1 MNGEGIMALPQDMGM
16 GMPQGGINELESLS
30 QAQQVTKDLGV
41 NKVSKELLS
50 AGADVDPYEVKA
62 FLDEIRAAGLTEED
76 KAALRDVV
84 ERVKANPGNY
94 PKIRQELVNE
104 GLPEDFLPEVFDPE
118 FFIALELAVEADTAM
133 ATQNVMA
140 DMPVQGF
147 AQGGIVELPQMKAVA
162 AELARMGQGGDT
174 LLAHI
179 TPGEAAL
186 LKRAGGS
193 GTINPYTGLPQYLK
207 KAWKKL
213 TKAVKSVGKAVKKFA
228 KSSVGRIVIGIAA
241 GMILGPAAIGF
252 LQGSGVALSVAAQA
266 GITAGVGAFSSGILA
281 GDGFKNSLKSAVVVG
296 AVAAG
301 GTAAFGGAGAT
312 ATPTTPTGPQSFS
325 EGLSQG
331 WKNATNSVNSM
342 LGTEAAAAP
351 APGTAAAEAGTGAA
365 GTTGTA
371 AEQLGAE
378 GVSATRPPDFMPAR
392 AEAVIPPQGTPPP
405 AAPID
410 MTVGP
415 GIEGTSYTP
424 TGTAVSS
431 PVTQPTPAGTTA
443 ISSEYN
449 PNLIDPGAPGYV
461 STPVEGTYAT
471 PRSDLLPQYGEPGYI
486 DQYTTAQTAG
496 QTGAQAAG
504 EPGLFSR
511 TFSPSTRADIAMQE
525 TVAKANTLFPTDA
538 AARELY
544 IKANAPGIFTKYGP
558 MMAAGLGATYL
569 LGGMEG
575 KPAQDPGLIDQGYT
589 GEDYLRENA
598 DQFGQIAM
606 PQTYSYQSLVPTP
619 SDFGRTAVSSPGTIV
634 PTGITALPTARALV
648 QEYNRSGMYGVPEIY
663 RAKKGSSPAGV
674 THFPRKT
681 GPINGPGT
689 GTSDS
694 IPAMLSDGEFVF
706 TAKAVR
712 NMGGGSRRKG
722 AARMYK
728 MMKMLEG
735 GPVGMASKKG

>member
-16 GMPQGGINELESLS
+16 GMPQGGINELESLN
-30 QAQQVTKDLGV
+30 QAQQVTKDLGI

-94 PKIRQELVNE
+94 PRVRQELVNE
-104 GLPEDFLPEVFDPE
+104 GVPEDFLPEVFDPE

-174 LLAHI
+174 ILAHI

-207 KAWKKL
+207 KLWKKV
-213 TKAVKSVGKAVKKFA
+213 TGAVKKVGKAVKKFA
-228 KSSVGRIVIGIAA
+228 KSAVGRVIIGVAA
-241 GMILGPAAIGF
+241 GMLLGPAAIGF
-252 LQGSGVALSVAAQA
+252 MQGTAGIALSAAAQ
-266 GITAGVGAFSSGILA
+266 TALTVGVGAFSSGILA
-281 GDGFKNSLKSAVVVG
+281 GDGFKNSLKAGVVAGTVAYGGSALM
-296 AVAAG
+296 
-301 GTAAFGGAGAT
+301 GGAGAT
-312 ATPTTPTGPQSFS
+312 ATPATATGPQSFS

-331 WKNATNSVNSM
+331 WTNATNSVNSM

-351 APGTAAAEAGTGAA
+351 APGTAAAEVGTGTAGTA
-365 GTTGTA
+365 GTA

-378 GVSATRPPDFMPAR
+378 GVSATRPIDMQVGPGIETTPF
-392 AEAVIPPQGTPPP
+392 TPPP
-405 AAPID
+405 VEPIPASAPAVQPIAQQQAAVQPVAPSSTMQPID
-410 MTVGP
+410 MTVDA
-415 GIEGTSYTP
+415 GIESTSFKPPASEKSFLSKTYD
-424 TGTAVSS
+424 AIS
-431 PVTQPTPAGTTA
+431 PSARAQAGTLDAIKAADTA
-443 ISSEYN
+443 KASFLASN
-449 PNLIDPGAPGYV
+449 PGA
-461 STPVEGTYAT
+461 TE
-471 PRSDLLPQYGEPGYI
+471 
-486 DQYTTAQTAG
+486 TAKI
-496 QTGAQAAG
+496 
-504 EPGLFSR
+504 LW
-511 TFSPSTRADIAMQE
+511 QE
-525 TVAKANTLFPTDA
+525 TYK
-538 AARELY
+538 
-544 IKANAPGIFTKYGP
+544 NALPGVVGKYGP
-558 MMAAGLGATYL
+558 LMAAGLGTMYL
-569 LGGMEG
+569 AGGMKS
-575 KPAQDPGLIDQGYT
+575 KPAEDPGLIDQGYT

-619 SDFGRTAVSSPGTIV
+619 SDFGRTAVSSPGTVV

-663 RAKKGSSPAGV
+663 RAKNGSSREGV

-712 NMGGGSRRKG
+712 NMGNGSRRKG

>member
-1 MNGEGIMALPQDMGM
+1 MNGEGIMALPQDMNTGAGM
-16 GMPQGGINELESLS
+16 GAESAGGINDLTPFI
-30 QAQQVTKDLGV
+30 QAQNALKEVGA
-41 NKVSKELLS
+41 NKFSRELLS
-50 AGADVDPYEVKA
+50 VGAELDPAEVSA

-84 ERVKANPGNY
+84 ERVKADPNNY

-104 GLPEDFLPEVFDPE
+104 GVPDDFLPEVFDPE
-118 FFIALELAVEADTAM
+118 FFVALEIAVEADTTM
-133 ATQNVMA
+133 ATRDVMA

-174 LLAHI
+174 ILAHI

-193 GTINPYTGLPQYLK
+193 GTINPYTGLPQYIK
-207 KAWKKL
+207 KLWKKV
-213 TKAVKSVGKAVKKFA
+213 TGAIKKVGKAIKKFA
-228 KSSVGRIVIGIAA
+228 KSTVGRIVLTVALGAF
-241 GMILGPAAIGF
+241 LGPAAASF
-252 LQGSGVALSVAAQA
+252 LNVTSVAGVAAVSA
-266 GITAGVGAFSSGILA
+266 GIGSFSASIAAGDKFKDALRAGVT
-281 GDGFKNSLKSAVVVG
+281 SA
-296 AVAAG
+296 AVAG
-301 GTAAFGGAGAT
+301 LGTAAYGGFTGTDVTSAGT
-312 ATPTTPTGPQSFS
+312 YTGPTTLGETYDFYKGKVDNLLSTTPT
-325 EGLSQG
+325 
-331 WKNATNSVNSM
+331 
-342 LGTEAAAAP
+342 GTEAAAAP
-351 APGTAAAEAGTGAA
+351 APGTAAAEVG
-365 GTTGTA
+365 TGTA
-371 AEQLGAE
+371 GTAGTATEQLGAE
-378 GVSATRPPDFMPAR
+378 GVSAVTPPATPT
-392 AEAVIPPQGTPPP
+392 EAMIPPQGTPVAPP
-405 AAPID
+405 GAPVESTI
-410 MTVGP
+410 TP
-415 GIEGTSYTP
+415 QGITSQVAP
-424 TGTAVSS
+424 
-431 PVTQPTPAGTTA
+431 PTPAGTTA

-461 STPVEGTYAT
+461 STPVSGTPAT
-471 PRSDLLPQYGEPGYI
+471 PLSDLQPQYGEPGFVS
-486 DQYTTAQTAG
+486 QYPTTQATGQAAG
-496 QTGAQAAG
+496 QAAG

-525 TVAKANTLFPTDA
+525 TVTKANTLFPTDA

-544 IKANAPGIFTKYGP
+544 IKANAPGVFTKYGP
-558 MMAAGLGATYL
+558 IMAAGLGATYL

-575 KPAQDPGLIDQGYT
+575 KPAEDPGLIDQGYT

-619 SDFGRTAVSSPGTIV
+619 SDFGRVPVSSPGTIV

-663 RAKKGSSPAGV
+663 RAKKGSSPEGV

>member
-16 GMPQGGINELESLS
+16 GMPQGGINELESLN
-30 QAQQVTKDLGV
+30 QAQQVTKDLGI

-94 PKIRQELVNE
+94 PRVRQELVNE
-104 GLPEDFLPEVFDPE
+104 GVPEDFLPEVFDPE

-174 LLAHI
+174 ILAHI

-207 KAWKKL
+207 KLWKKV
-213 TKAVKSVGKAVKKFA
+213 TGAVKKVGKAVKKFA
-228 KSSVGRIVIGIAA
+228 KSAVGRVIIGVAA
-241 GMILGPAAIGF
+241 GMLLGPAAIGF
-252 LQGSGVALSVAAQA
+252 MQGTAGIALSAAAQ
-266 GITAGVGAFSSGILA
+266 TALTVGVGAFSSGILA
-281 GDGFKNSLKSAVVVG
+281 GDGFKNSLKAGVVAGTVAYGGSALM
-296 AVAAG
+296 
-301 GTAAFGGAGAT
+301 GGAGAT
-312 ATPTTPTGPQSFS
+312 ATPATATGPQSFS

-331 WKNATNSVNSM
+331 WTNATNSVNSM

-351 APGTAAAEAGTGAA
+351 APGTAAAEVGTGAA

-378 GVSATRPPDFMPAR
+378 GVSATRP
-392 AEAVIPPQGTPPP
+392 
-405 AAPID
+405 ID
-410 MTVGP
+410 MQVGP
-415 GIEGTSYTP
+415 GIETTSFTP
-424 TGTAVSS
+424 PPLGPIPAPAPAAQPMAPQQAAQPIAPTSA
-431 PVTQPTPAGTTA
+431 TQPINMDVGTGIESMSA
-443 ISSEYN
+443 PSERSF
-449 PNLIDPGAPGYV
+449 LGK
-461 STPVEGTYAT
+461 TY
-471 PRSDLLPQYGEPGYI
+471 D
-486 DQYTTAQTAG
+486 
-496 QTGAQAAG
+496 
-504 EPGLFSR
+504 F
-511 TFSPSTRADIAMQE
+511 FSPSARAEAGTQ
-525 TVAKANTLFPTDA
+525 
-538 AARELY
+538 AARAEYAKVLAETGSKELAMEAY
-544 IKANAPGIFTKYGP
+544 KQAVPGVVGKYGP
-558 MMAAGLGATYL
+558 LMAAGLGTMYL
-569 LGGMEG
+569 AGGMKA
-575 KPAQDPGLIDQGYT
+575 KPAEDPGLIDQGYT

-619 SDFGRTAVSSPGTIV
+619 SDFGRTAVSSPGTVV

-663 RAKKGSSPAGV
+663 RAKNGSSREGV

-712 NMGGGSRRKG
+712 NMGNGSRRKG

>member
-16 GMPQGGINELESLS
+16 GMPQGGINELESLN
-30 QAQQVTKDLGV
+30 QAQQVTKDLGI

-84 ERVKANPGNY
+84 ERVKANPGDY

-104 GLPEDFLPEVFDPE
+104 GLPADFLPEVFDPE

-133 ATQNVMA
+133 ATRDVMA

-174 LLAHI
+174 ILAHI

-207 KAWKKL
+207 KAWKRL

-228 KSSVGRIVIGIAA
+228 KSAVGRVIIGVAA

-325 EGLSQG
+325 EGLTQG
-331 WKNATNSVNSM
+331 WNTAKASVNGL

-378 GVSATRPPDFMPAR
+378 GVSATRPIDMTAGPGIETTPF
-392 AEAVIPPQGTPPP
+392 TPPP
-405 AAPID
+405 VEPIPVSAPEVQPIAPPQAAVQPIAPTPAAQPID

-415 GIEGTSYTP
+415 GIESM
-424 TGTAVSS
+424 S
-431 PVTQPTPAGTTA
+431 
-443 ISSEYN
+443 
-449 PNLIDPGAPGYV
+449 AP
-461 STPVEGTYAT
+461 PVERGFLGKTY
-471 PRSDLLPQYGEPGYI
+471 D
-486 DQYTTAQTAG
+486 
-496 QTGAQAAG
+496 
-504 EPGLFSR
+504 F
-511 TFSPSTRADIAMQE
+511 FSPSARAEAGTQ
-525 TVAKANTLFPTDA
+525 
-538 AARELY
+538 AARAEYAKVLAETGSKELAMEAY
-544 IKANAPGIFTKYGP
+544 KQAVPGVVGKYGP
-558 MMAAGLGATYL
+558 LMAAGLGATYL

-575 KPAQDPGLIDQGYT
+575 KPAEDPGLINQGYT
-589 GEDYLRENA
+589 GEDYMRDNPGMFAGSL
-598 DQFGQIAM
+598 GT

-619 SDFGRTAVSSPGTIV
+619 GDFGRTAVSSPGTVV

-663 RAKKGSSPAGV
+663 RARKGSSPKGV

-712 NMGGGSRRKG
+712 NMGNGSRRKG